1 MQIKMISMVAMGGA
15 IGSSGRYMAGVLA
28 TRLLGINFPWGTMIV
43 NIVGAFTMGVLV
55 SLLAVRFSVGNEV
68 RAFLAVGLLGGFTT
82 FSSFTLDAVYLLEKK
97 QYASALS
104 YMSVSVIGGLLA
116 LFLGLYLARILAA

>member
-1 MQIKMISMVAMGGA
+1 MKVVLMVAMGGA
-15 IGSSGRYMAGVLA
+15 IGSSMRYLVGVWA
-28 TRLLGINFPWGTMIV
+28 TRLFGFNFPWGTMIV
-43 NIVGAFTMGVLV
+43 NIMGSFIMGVLV
-55 SLLAVRFSVGNEV
+55 SLLALRFSVGNEV

-97 QYASALS
+97 QYSHALS

-116 LFLGLYLARILAA
+116 LFLGLYLARLLAG